1 MWSVYLMSVLLY
13 KQSIGLHR
21 TRFENHHVT
30 FKEHCEQEH
39 NMWNYLYFV
48 VHLRMKEKTELTG
61 PESYV
66 YNQIKGHIEN
76 KVNFIIIN
84 SYLVI

>member
-1 MWSVYLMSVLLY
+1 MKYTG
-13 KQSIGLHR
+13 IAPFAGLDR
-21 TRFENHHVT
+21 TRFENQHIT

-66 YNQIKGHIEN
+66 YDQIKGHIEN
-76 KVNFIIIN
+76 RVKLN
-84 SYLVI
+84 SMNNNIHFVQ